1 MNPVAGWYP
10 DPGDPSGL
18 RWWDGAA
25 WTAHTHVAPVAAPV
39 AAAEPVAAAQPA
51 AAAAPSWS
59 AAHTSAVPGAGPTTN
74 AFGTPG
80 YAPIAAPAAVA
91 AHASSAPNRYAFITF
106 GIVALYLVIAFVSHF
121 VVIGILPLGMSLRSK
136 AANEPLAPIA
146 IGAAVV
152 AIVVAVLTLT
162 GH

>member
-1 MNPVAGWYP
+1 M
-10 DPGDPSGL
+10 
-18 RWWDGAA
+18 WD
-25 WTAHTHVAPVAAPV
+25 WV
-39 AAAEPVAAAQPA
+39 
-51 AAAAPSWS
+51 
-59 AAHTSAVPGAGPTTN
+59 
-74 AFGTPG
+74 
-80 YAPIAAPAAVA
+80 IAAPAAVTA
-91 AHASSAPNRYAFITF
+91 RSSSTANRYAFITF
-106 GIVALYLVIAFVSHF
+106 AIVALYLVIAFTSHI